1 MQNNYIPNIDLS
13 EIISKDLNSDAA
25 KQIAKSIKEA
35 SEDIGFF
42 TVTNHGI
49 PISKI
54 NNLCIIPD
62 SKPHNYFSY
71 ALQVRGLG
79 RLLQNVY
86 Q

>member
-42 TVTNHGI
+42 TVTNHGLSLI
-49 PISKI
+49 HISE
-54 NNLCIIPD
+54 PTR
-62 SKPHNYFSY
+62 PY
-71 ALQVRGLG
+71 
-79 RLLQNVY
+79 
-86 Q
+86 